1 MKALQVMVRLAKQ
14 AVDQEQRRLQEINR
28 AIASLEHRIDAQQRQ
43 AEQEMAR
50 PLDPLGAGLLL
61 QPYLQASRQR
71 LAAAGRSLEELE
83 EMRRAQLDRVTERR
97 VEQKRLEKLVELR
110 ARRALEEAARV
121 ERLKLDELVTTRWRR
136 NPPG

>member
-1 MKALQVMVRLAKQ
+1 MVRLAKQ

-110 ARRALEEAARV
+110 ARRALEEA
-121 ERLKLDELVTTRWRR
+121 K
-136 NPPG
+136 